1 MEIKNNVFRDIY
13 ATGIKK
19 PYINLS
25 KAKFNKIFDYKLKK
39 RVTQPGG
46 ATVTNK
52 KKKTDYIKDI
62 LKIFLKLSNN
72 DIIVNKKFENTK
84 RQPDYLIKKYKLIF
98 EYNMAI

>member
-1 MEIKNNVFRDIY
+1 MEIKNKVFRDIY

-52 KKKTDYIKDI
+52 KKKT
-62 LKIFLKLSNN
+62 
-72 DIIVNKKFENTK
+72 E
-84 RQPDYLIKKYKLIF
+84 RQLHDQLFSGDNSY
-98 EYNMAI
+98 EARC